1 MTRRAIIHMSAEV
14 LRGVLGL
21 PENIE
26 IVGIT
31 RSEKHHGFDVHLLGT
46 SEDSPLP
53 VALEGET
60 SLWVTVAEI
69 RDRRWVSP

>member
-14 LRGVLGL
+14 LRNVLEL

-31 RSEKHHGFDVHLLGT
+31 GSAKSHSFDVHLLGT
-46 SEDSPLP
+46 SEDAPLP
-53 VALEGET
+53 EMGEGET
-60 SLWVTVAEI
+60 AFWVTVAEI
-69 RDRRWVSP
+69 RDRRWVQS